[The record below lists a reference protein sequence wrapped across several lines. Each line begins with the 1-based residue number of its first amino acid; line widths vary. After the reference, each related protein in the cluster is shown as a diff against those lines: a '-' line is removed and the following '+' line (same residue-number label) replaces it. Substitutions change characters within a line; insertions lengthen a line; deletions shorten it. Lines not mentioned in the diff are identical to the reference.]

1 MNVVKF
7 IGGFATGAIGL
18 FVGCL
23 ILAICVV
30 YPICFLT
37 GLTDPPPNVFVF
49 SISGV
54 LTVVAIYIGAS
65 FAPKVWKWGI
75 RAGAV
80 IPALLAVLPVLAFAF

>member
-23 ILAICVV
+23 ILAFCVV
-30 YPICFLT
+30 YPIFFLT
-37 GLTDPPPNVFVF
+37 GLTDPPHVFVF

-80 IPALLAVLPVLAFAF
+80 IPALLAVLPVLAFVF